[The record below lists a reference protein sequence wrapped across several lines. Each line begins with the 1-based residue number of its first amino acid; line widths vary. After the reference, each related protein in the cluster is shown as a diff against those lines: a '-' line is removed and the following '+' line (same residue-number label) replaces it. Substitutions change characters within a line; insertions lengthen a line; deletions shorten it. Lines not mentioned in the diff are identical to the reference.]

1 MSNRYDDLRE
11 WLRQV
16 DAIGEL
22 ARVDGADWNLEIG
35 GLSELDYKKRGPAL
49 LFDRIKGHAPGFR
62 VLTSST
68 NSARRFGLTL
78 RLGADHTDASLV
90 ASLRGKPNQWE
101 RAAPDFAPVY
111 VETGPVFENVMEGDA
126 VDLMRFPAPL
136 WHAMDGGRY
145 IGTGVA
151 VATVDPEEGWVNLGA
166 YRSMLLDRNHVTL
179 AAVPGKHGHIHN
191 QKWLE
196 REGRAPVAIH
206 IGMDPL
212 FMVLGGVE
220 VPAGISELNY
230 AGAVRGEPVKVVK
243 STVTGLPVIAH
254 AEIVLEGWIRKGDIA
269 DEGPFGE
276 WPGYY
281 VSNVAREPFL
291 KVERVLYRNDPIL
304 LGAPPAKPPHDYSY
318 MRTIM
323 KSAMIFDALVAAGIP
338 EVRGVYAPECGGGR
352 MLVVVAIRQRY
363 AGHARQAGFMASQ
376 CPAAAY
382 MGKYVIVV
390 DEDIDVTNLE
400 EVLWAVCTRTDPAT
414 SIDFIRRAWASKVE
428 PMLRPGQPT
437 FNSRAIIDACR
448 PFEWFDE
455 FPKVAEADPAFLRE
469 LEKKWGAIFR
479 SGAPARGG
487 EASAADSA
495 PPAAGARPPRDDGM

>member
-1 MSNRYDDLRE
+1 MSNRYDDLRQ
-11 WLRQV
+11 WLAQV

-22 ARVDGADWNLEIG
+22 AHVPGADWNLEIG
-35 GLSELDYKKRGPAL
+35 GLSELGYRKRGPAL
-49 LFDRIKGHAPGFR
+49 LFDRIKGYPAGFR
-62 VLTSST
+62 VLTAST
-68 NSARRFGLTL
+68 SGPRRFGLTL

-90 ASLRGKPNQWE
+90 ATLRGLPSRWE
-101 RAAPDFAPVY
+101 KAAPGCPPVE

-126 VDLMRFPAPL
+126 VDLSRFPTPF
-136 WHAMDGGRY
+136 WHELDGGRY

-166 YRSMLLDRNHVTL
+166 YRSMLLDRNRVAL
-179 AAVPGKHGHIHN
+179 AAVPGKHGYLHI

-196 REGRAPVAIH
+196 REGRAPVVIH

-212 FMVLGGVE
+212 FMVIGGVE
-220 VPAGISELNY
+220 VPAGVSELNY
-230 AGAVRGEPVKVVK
+230 AGAIRGEPVKVVK
-243 STVTGLPVIAH
+243 STVTGLPIIAD
-254 AEIVLEGWIRKGDIA
+254 AEIVLEGWIRKGDLA

-281 VSNVAREPFL
+281 VSGVVKEPCL
-291 KVERVLYRNDPIL
+291 VVERVLHRNDPIM
-304 LGAPPAKPPHDYSY
+304 LGAPPSKPPHDYSY

-323 KSAMIFDALVAAGIP
+323 KSAMIFDALVGAGIP

-363 AGHARQAGFMASQ
+363 PGHARQAGFIASQ

-400 EVLWAVCTRTDPAT
+400 EVVWAVCTRTDPAT
-414 SIDFIRRAWASKVE
+414 SIDFIRRAWASKAE
-428 PMLRPGQPT
+428 PMLRAGQPT
-437 FNSRAIIDACR
+437 FNSRAVIDACR
-448 PFEWFDE
+448 PYEWINE
-455 FPKVAEADPAFLRE
+455 FPKVAQADPAQLRE
-469 LEKKWGAIFR
+469 LERKWGDIFT
-479 SGAPARGG
+479 RGK
-487 EASAADSA
+487 
-495 PPAAGARPPRDDGM
+495 